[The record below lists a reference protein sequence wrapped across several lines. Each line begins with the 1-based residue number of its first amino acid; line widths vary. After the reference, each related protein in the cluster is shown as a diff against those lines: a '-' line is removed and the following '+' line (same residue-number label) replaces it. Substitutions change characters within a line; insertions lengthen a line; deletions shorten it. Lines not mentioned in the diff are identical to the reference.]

1 VLRVRRESGRGLL
14 TFKGPVQPGPMKVR
28 EEIETA
34 IGDADA
40 FIHVLAQLG
49 FRVCFQYEKYREEYA
64 GDAVVV
70 AIDETPVG
78 TFVELEG
85 DEAAIEAWTRALG
98 RTADDYI
105 LDSYRGLFMQHK
117 AKYGY
122 ETRDMFF
129 LDDEE

>member
-1 VLRVRRESGRGLL
+1 
-14 TFKGPVQPGPMKVR
+14 MKVR

-34 IGDADA
+34 IGDADT
-40 FIHVLAQLG
+40 FVLLLERLG
-49 FRVCFQYEKYREEYA
+49 FQIWFQYEKYREEYA
-64 GDAVVV
+64 GDDVIVAV
-70 AIDETPVG
+70 DETPVG

-85 DEAAIEAWTRALG
+85 GEAAIEAWTVALG
-98 RTADDYI
+98 RSPDDYV

-122 ETRDMFF
+122 EVRDMFF